1 MSVPRAFTP
10 APPSAPSVTCPARSE
25 TSRGNTCQ
33 TGARRAPRALESVE
47 KVVTTSDNTRC
58 RRPGGHVSARQAAT
72 DRWWPF
78 IGFLTTDVYEC
89 QLMLTQA
96 SWRRF
101 GQAARSGRLVPSC
114 GDAGSAGAPPAWSLR
129 AGRRSPA
136 IRRLGRRRGQS
147 APLVLHPPRPA
158 PAGRARSA
166 QALGLQTSG

>member
-25 TSRGNTCQ
+25 KSRGNTCQ

-89 QLMLTQA
+89 QLMLYTSVLA
-96 SWRRF
+96 EVWSGGAIRAVGAVLWRR
-101 GQAARSGRLVPSC
+101 
-114 GDAGSAGAPPAWSLR
+114 W
-129 AGRRSPA
+129 
-136 IRRLGRRRGQS
+136 
-147 APLVLHPPRPA
+147 
-158 PAGRARSA
+158 
-166 QALGLQTSG
+166 